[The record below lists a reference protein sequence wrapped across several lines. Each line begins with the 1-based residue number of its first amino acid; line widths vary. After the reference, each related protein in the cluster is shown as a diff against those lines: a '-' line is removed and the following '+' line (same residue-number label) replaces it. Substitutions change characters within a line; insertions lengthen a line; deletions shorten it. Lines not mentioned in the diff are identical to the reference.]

1 MDSLRG
7 VSCDCSSFW
16 RLTLR
21 IMPSAMVVK
30 MVDEPPRDQR
40 QRSSRFG
47 DQVDGHHDMQQ
58 RLAGYQQGEPQ
69 YQ

>member
-30 MVDEPPRDQR
+30 MVDEPPREI
-40 QRSSRFG
+40 SGSVCPVSG
-47 DQVDGHHDMQQ
+47 SG
-58 RLAGYQQGEPQ
+58 
-69 YQ
+69 